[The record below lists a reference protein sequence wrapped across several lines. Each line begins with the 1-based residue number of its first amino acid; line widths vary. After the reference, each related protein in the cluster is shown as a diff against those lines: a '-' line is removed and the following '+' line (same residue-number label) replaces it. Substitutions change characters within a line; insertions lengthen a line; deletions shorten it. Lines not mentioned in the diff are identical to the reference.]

1 MNDFSTDRWERLTE
15 LWRNK
20 DTDSDKDAHPLNTE
34 DKRQFEL
41 LFKIRQAMQGVQC
54 RGNRITGINL
64 KTRICH
70 KHPI

>member
-41 LFKIRQAMQGVQC
+41 LFKIRQAGCTV
-54 RGNRITGINL
+54 
-64 KTRICH
+64 
-70 KHPI
+70 PAV

>member
-41 LFKIRQAMQGVQC
+41 LFKNSTSDAGAYSAGSM
-54 RGNRITGINL
+54 T
-64 KTRICH
+64 
-70 KHPI
+70 

>member
-41 LFKIRQAMQGVQC
+41 
-54 RGNRITGINL
+54 
-64 KTRICH
+64 
-70 KHPI
+70 